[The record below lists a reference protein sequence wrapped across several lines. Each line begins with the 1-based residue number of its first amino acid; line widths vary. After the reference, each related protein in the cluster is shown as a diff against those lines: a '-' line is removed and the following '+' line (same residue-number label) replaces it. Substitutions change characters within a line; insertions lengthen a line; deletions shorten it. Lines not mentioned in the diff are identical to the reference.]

1 MMETS
6 GVREELRAL
15 AAGCA
20 GLSLRHAARRVTL
33 LHDEALRDSG
43 LSLAQVG
50 LMALIATSAD
60 DRMTAL
66 AARAGLDP
74 STLSR
79 NLRGLERDGLIE
91 IATVEKDL
99 RRRAVWLTE
108 SGLRR
113 LHGALPAWRA
123 TQARIAELFPAD
135 LLERIATASEKL
147 GGKED

>member
-1 MMETS
+1 MKETS
-6 GVREELRAL
+6 EFREELRAP

-20 GLSLRHAARRVTL
+20 GLSLRQAARRVTL
-33 LHDEALRDSG
+33 LYDEALRDSG

-50 LMALIATSAD
+50 LMAQIATSAD
-60 DRMTAL
+60 DRMAAL

-108 SGLRR
+108 EGLRR
-113 LHGALPAWRA
+113 LQGALPTWREA
-123 TQARIAELFPAD
+123 QARIAELFPAD
-135 LLERIATASEKL
+135 LLGRITAASEKL
-147 GGKED
+147 GGQKE

>member
-1 MMETS
+1 MKETS
-6 GVREELRAL
+6 EFREELRAL

-20 GLSLRHAARRVTL
+20 GLSLRQAARRVTL
-33 LHDEALRDSG
+33 LYDEALRDSG

-50 LMALIATSAD
+50 LMAQIATSAD
-60 DRMTAL
+60 DRMAAL

-108 SGLRR
+108 EGLRR
-113 LHGALPAWRA
+113 LQGALPAWRDA
-123 TQARIAELFPAD
+123 QARIAEFFPAD
-135 LLERIATASEKL
+135 LLGRITAASEKL
-147 GGKED
+147 GGQKE

>member
-1 MMETS
+1 MKETS
-6 GVREELRAL
+6 EFREELRAL

-20 GLSLRHAARRVTL
+20 GLSLRQAARRVTL
-33 LHDEALRDSG
+33 LYDEALRDSG

-50 LMALIATSAD
+50 LMAQIATSAD
-60 DRMTAL
+60 DRMAAL

-108 SGLRR
+108 EGSGVFKARCRPGETLRPGSR
-113 LHGALPAWRA
+113 NSSRPIFWDG
-123 TQARIAELFPAD
+123 
-135 LLERIATASEKL
+135 
-147 GGKED
+147 

>member
-1 MMETS
+1 MKETS
-6 GVREELRAL
+6 GFRGELRAL

-20 GLSLRHAARRVTL
+20 GLGLRQAARRVTL

-43 LSLAQVG
+43 LSLAQIG
-50 LMALIATSAD
+50 LMALIATSID
-60 DRMTAL
+60 DRMAAL

-108 SGLRR
+108 EGLRR
-113 LHGALPAWRA
+113 LQGALPAWRDA
-123 TQARIAELFPAD
+123 QARIAELFPAD
-135 LLERIATASEKL
+135 LLGRITAASEKL
-147 GGKED
+147 GGQKE

>member
-1 MMETS
+1 MLVAS
-6 GVREELRAL
+6 
-15 AAGCA
+15 CA
-20 GLSLRHAARRVTL
+20 GLSLRQAARRVTL
-33 LHDEALRDSG
+33 LHDEALKDSG

-60 DRMTAL
+60 DRMAAL

-79 NLRGLERDGLIE
+79 NLRGLEREGLIE
-91 IATVEKDL
+91 IVTVEKDL

-113 LHGALPAWRA
+113 LQGALPAWRA
-123 TQARIAELFPAD
+123 TQVRIAELFPAN
-135 LLERIATASEKL
+135 LMERIAAASEKL
-147 GGKED
+147 TVRAE